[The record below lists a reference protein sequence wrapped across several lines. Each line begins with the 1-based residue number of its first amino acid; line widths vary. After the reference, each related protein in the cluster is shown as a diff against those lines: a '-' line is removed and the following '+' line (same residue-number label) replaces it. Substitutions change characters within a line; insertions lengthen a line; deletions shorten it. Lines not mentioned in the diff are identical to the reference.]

1 METIRVFKVN
11 FWKSREFVDLTLIII
26 VSLVVYSHFQ
36 NPRSDFRLFYNAA
49 TELLNGFSPW
59 LAATHPP
66 DQVFLNGAGTLS
78 ILTVFTLFNFET
90 AIALLRLSMVLIT
103 AIFVWDI
110 TKKSG
115 KNLRLA
121 LLLLAL
127 TSIPLRANL
136 EYGAI
141 GLLMFFGWYFA
152 LKSEFKNSYLLKA
165 VALAITL
172 DFKPQLFWVNLF
184 LILALP
190 KIGKIVFFSTLILP
204 WIIQS
209 FLLRHI
215 LIFDWIE
222 VLLQRTKLAQ
232 SDNLQMDLACILR
245 LIGFN
250 NIVSVTIF
258 LLTICSYIF
267 FLIKYNRFRIVLS
280 SPLLLLGSSVAFNV
294 FLHPTDLSVFLPF
307 LLILLTRLSSE
318 RVTNLRLIIFG
329 IGLMNVWSNN
339 YKFAIAQSA
348 ISIFVIMIIFG
359 KVSLMKKLMSVVI
372 LCSPIYFVYF
382 SQFGGGWENLL
393 RNSLNYF
400 GFLSIL
406 LFVTFRSDT
415 NEISSLMI
423 KKV

>member
-1 METIRVFKVN
+1 MEAIRVFKVN
-11 FWKSREFVDLTLIII
+11 FWKSRKFLDLSVMII
-26 VSLVVYSHFQ
+26 VSSVVNSHFQ
-36 NPRSDFRLFYNAA
+36 NPRSDFRLFYDAA
-49 TELLNGFSPW
+49 TEVINGFSPW

-90 AIALLRLSMVLIT
+90 AIALLRFLMVLIT
-103 AIFVWDI
+103 SIFVWEI

-115 KNLRLA
+115 KNIRLG

-152 LKSEFKNSYLLKA
+152 LKSEYKNSYLVKA
-165 VALAITL
+165 VVLAITL
-172 DFKPQLFWVNLF
+172 DFKPQLFWINLF
-184 LILALP
+184 LVLALP
-190 KIGKIVFFSTLILP
+190 KIGKILFFSTLILP

-209 FLLRHI
+209 FFLRRI

-222 VLLQRTKLAQ
+222 VLLQRTELAQ

-245 LIGFN
+245 LVGFS
-250 NIVSVTIF
+250 NIVSLTIF
-258 LLTICSYIF
+258 LFSICSYVF
-267 FLIKYNRFRIVLS
+267 FLIKYNRFKNALS

-294 FLHPTDLSVFLPF
+294 FLHPTDLTVFLPF
-307 LLILLTRLSSE
+307 LLILLTRLSNTPI
-318 RVTNLRLIIFG
+318 TNLGLIVFG

-339 YKFAIAQSA
+339 YKFAIAQSV
-348 ISIFVIMIIFG
+348 ISIFVVVVISG
-359 KVSLMKKLMSVVI
+359 KMSLMSKLMSAVI

-382 SQFGGGWENLL
+382 SQFGDSWENLL

-400 GFLSIL
+400 GFLTVL
-406 LFVTFRSDT
+406 LLLSFNSNAKET
-415 NEISSLMI
+415 NLLMI
-423 KKV
+423 RKV

>member
-1 METIRVFKVN
+1 METVRIFKVKT
-11 FWKSREFVDLTLIII
+11 WKLRELLDLTLMII

-36 NPRSDFRLFYNAA
+36 NPRSDFRLFYDAA

-78 ILTVFTLFNFET
+78 ILTFFTMFKFET
-90 AIALLRLSMVLIT
+90 AIALLRFLIVIVT
-103 AIFVWDI
+103 AIFVWDV
-110 TKKSG
+110 TRKSD
-115 KNLRLA
+115 KNLRTA
-121 LLLLAL
+121 LILLAL

-184 LILALP
+184 LVLALP
-190 KIGKIVFFSTLILP
+190 KIGKVIFFSTLILP
-204 WIIQS
+204 WIIES
-209 FLLRHI
+209 LFLKRI

-245 LIGFN
+245 LMGIN
-250 NIVSVTIF
+250 NIFSLTIF
-258 LLTICSYIF
+258 LLSICCYVF
-267 FLIKYNRFRIVLS
+267 FLFKYNRLKIVLD
-280 SPLLLLGSSVAFNV
+280 SPLLLLGFSVAFNV
-294 FLHPTDLSVFLPF
+294 FLHPTDLTVFLPF
-307 LLILLTRLSSE
+307 LLILLTRLSNSSFM
-318 RVTNLRLIIFG
+318 NLVIVVFG
-329 IGLMNVWSNN
+329 LGLMNVWSNN
-339 YKFAIAQSA
+339 YKFAIAQSV
-348 ISIFVIMIIFG
+348 ISILVFIMVVG
-359 KVSLMKKLMSVVI
+359 KANLLSKLSGTLI
-372 LCSPIYFVYF
+372 LCAPICFVYF
-382 SQFGGGWENLL
+382 SQFGDGWENLL
-393 RNSLNYF
+393 RNSMNYF
-400 GFLSIL
+400 GFLSIV
-406 LFVTFRSDT
+406 LFVTFRSDARET
-415 NEISSLMI
+415 NLLMI

>member
-1 METIRVFKVN
+1 MEAIRVFKIN
-11 FWKSREFVDLTLIII
+11 FWKSREFIDLTLMII

-36 NPRSDFRLFYNAA
+36 NPRSDFRLFYEAA

-78 ILTVFTLFNFET
+78 ILTVFTFFNFET
-90 AIALLRLSMVLIT
+90 AIAILRFFMVLIT
-103 AIFVWDI
+103 AIFVWEI

-121 LLLLAL
+121 LLLSAL

-152 LKSEFKNSYLLKA
+152 LKSEFKSSYLVKA

-184 LILALP
+184 LVLALP
-190 KIGKIVFFSTLILP
+190 KVGKIVFISTLILP

-209 FLLRHI
+209 FFLRRV
-215 LIFDWIE
+215 LMLDWIE

-245 LIGFN
+245 LMGFN
-250 NIVSVTIF
+250 NIVSLVIF
-258 LLTICSYIF
+258 LLAVCIYIL
-267 FLIKYNRFRIVLS
+267 FLIKYNRFKIVLS

-307 LLILLTRLSSE
+307 LLILLTRLSNE
-318 RVTNLRLIIFG
+318 RVTNLGLIVFG

-348 ISIFVIMIIFG
+348 ISIFVILMISG
-359 KVSLMKKLMSVVI
+359 KVSLINKLMSAVI

-382 SQFGGGWENLL
+382 SQFGNDWENLL

-400 GFLSIL
+400 GFLSAL
-406 LFVTFRSDT
+406 LFLSFRSDAS
-415 NEISSLMI
+415 EISSLMI